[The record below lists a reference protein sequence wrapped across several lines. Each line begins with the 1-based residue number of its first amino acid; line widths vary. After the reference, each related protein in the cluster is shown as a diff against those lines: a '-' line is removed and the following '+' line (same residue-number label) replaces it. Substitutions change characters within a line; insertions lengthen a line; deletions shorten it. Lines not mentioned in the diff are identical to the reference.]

1 MHFQLRLQFLRHRLR
16 LHRLMLRQFQQF
28 QQFLLRQHF
37 QSLLPLQ
44 AQSQFQLCLQ
54 FLRHRLRL
62 HCQRYQRRL
71 Q

>member
-1 MHFQLRLQFLRHRLR
+1 
-16 LHRLMLRQFQQF
+16 MLRQFQQF

-37 QSLLPLQ
+37 LLRLHDM
-44 AQSQFQLCLQ
+44 AQSQFQQFQQ
-54 FLRHRLRL
+54 FLHHRLRL